1 MPAVDQMTNNC
12 EYCIHQPRD
21 TLSGP
26 RTQSFS
32 CLVKKRK
39 RISVLCADIKFVLTI
54 LSGCCVF
61 RELCA
66 AWLCFMMV
74 DQLRGQLNRVSHLP
88 VRWRNKNRTQSY
100 IWHFLISSWHS
111 LQAGLVSPE
120 SAQLKARHLKLGF
133 LLLSHNTYPE
143 VG

>member
-32 CLVKKRK
+32 CLVKKGK
-39 RISVLCADIKFVLTI
+39 GFQCADIKFVLKI
-54 LSGCCVF
+54 MSGCCVF

-66 AWLCFMMV
+66 A
-74 DQLRGQLNRVSHLP
+74 
-88 VRWRNKNRTQSY
+88 
-100 IWHFLISSWHS
+100 
-111 LQAGLVSPE
+111 
-120 SAQLKARHLKLGF
+120 
-133 LLLSHNTYPE
+133 
-143 VG
+143 